1 MNPLHLFYITNIRI
15 MQDITNG
22 RCGWCGTDELYV
34 KYHDQEWG
42 KLVTD
47 DKTLF
52 EFLLVYFIIVIFN
65 NNRKYMYFNLNR
77 IIYFN
82 IFFMVNLLKV
92 KTIRNFINVVKIGIV
107 LFKYWADRSNLFVY
121 RIPVC

>member
-1 MNPLHLFYITNIRI
+1 MNALPLVSVVVLNYNYKRYLNLRI
-15 MQDITNG
+15 QSILQQTYQNM
-22 RCGWCGTDELYV
+22 
-34 KYHDQEWG
+34 
-42 KLVTD
+42 
-47 DKTLF
+47 
-52 EFLLVYFIIVIFN
+52 LVYFIIVIFN
-65 NNRKYMYFNLNR
+65 NNRKYMYFDLNR

-121 RIPVC
+121 RIPVY

>member
-1 MNPLHLFYITNIRI
+1 MAIQTSLGSLSI
-15 MQDITNG
+15 
-22 RCGWCGTDELYV
+22 L
-34 KYHDQEWG
+34 
-42 KLVTD
+42 
-47 DKTLF
+47 
-52 EFLLVYFIIVIFN
+52 YFIIVIFN
-65 NNRKYMYFNLNR
+65 NNRKYMYFDLNR

>member
-1 MNPLHLFYITNIRI
+1 MAIQTSLGSLCY
-15 MQDITNG
+15 M
-22 RCGWCGTDELYV
+22 
-34 KYHDQEWG
+34 
-42 KLVTD
+42 
-47 DKTLF
+47 
-52 EFLLVYFIIVIFN
+52 YFIIVIFN
-65 NNRKYMYFNLNR
+65 NNRKYMYFDLNR

>member
-1 MNPLHLFYITNIRI
+1 MAIQTSLGSLFY
-15 MQDITNG
+15 
-22 RCGWCGTDELYV
+22 L
-34 KYHDQEWG
+34 
-42 KLVTD
+42 
-47 DKTLF
+47 
-52 EFLLVYFIIVIFN
+52 YFIIVIFN
-65 NNRKYMYFNLNR
+65 NNRKYMYFDLNR

>member
-1 MNPLHLFYITNIRI
+1 MAIQTSLGSLS
-15 MQDITNG
+15 M
-22 RCGWCGTDELYV
+22 L
-34 KYHDQEWG
+34 
-42 KLVTD
+42 
-47 DKTLF
+47 
-52 EFLLVYFIIVIFN
+52 YFIIVIFN
-65 NNRKYMYFNLNR
+65 NNRKYMYFDLNR

>member
-1 MNPLHLFYITNIRI
+1 MAIQTSLGSLFI
-15 MQDITNG
+15 
-22 RCGWCGTDELYV
+22 L
-34 KYHDQEWG
+34 
-42 KLVTD
+42 
-47 DKTLF
+47 
-52 EFLLVYFIIVIFN
+52 YFIIVIFN
-65 NNRKYMYFNLNR
+65 NNRKYMYFDLNR

-121 RIPVC
+121 RIPVY

>member
-1 MNPLHLFYITNIRI
+1 
-15 MQDITNG
+15 
-22 RCGWCGTDELYV
+22 
-34 KYHDQEWG
+34 
-42 KLVTD
+42 
-47 DKTLF
+47 
-52 EFLLVYFIIVIFN
+52 
-65 NNRKYMYFNLNR
+65 MYFDLNR

-82 IFFMVNLLKV
+82 MFFMVNLLKV

>member
-1 MNPLHLFYITNIRI
+1 
-15 MQDITNG
+15 
-22 RCGWCGTDELYV
+22 
-34 KYHDQEWG
+34 
-42 KLVTD
+42 
-47 DKTLF
+47 
-52 EFLLVYFIIVIFN
+52 
-65 NNRKYMYFNLNR
+65 MYFDLNR

-121 RIPVC
+121 RIDLFNLISTVNLLEYQNE

>member
-1 MNPLHLFYITNIRI
+1 MAIQTSLGSL
-15 MQDITNG
+15 
-22 RCGWCGTDELYV
+22 
-34 KYHDQEWG
+34 
-42 KLVTD
+42 
-47 DKTLF
+47 
-52 EFLLVYFIIVIFN
+52 LLVYFIIVIFN
-65 NNRKYMYFNLNR
+65 NNRKYMYFDLNR

-121 RIPVC
+121 RIPVY

>member
-1 MNPLHLFYITNIRI
+1 
-15 MQDITNG
+15 
-22 RCGWCGTDELYV
+22 
-34 KYHDQEWG
+34 
-42 KLVTD
+42 
-47 DKTLF
+47 
-52 EFLLVYFIIVIFN
+52 
-65 NNRKYMYFNLNR
+65 MYFDLNR

-121 RIPVC
+121 RLSLIHISSPRD